1 MLFVS
6 LDTTLCCDV
15 HGKNLLAPFSM
26 HLKFQIKGDRHGNRP
41 VMLSWSPRDDIL
53 AVAARTQVTFY
64 TKDGALVDKIP
75 TENSTILD
83 IMWSPNGKYFAVLCS
98 GSQLVRIWTPS
109 QKSLIKLMLDVTD
122 PTCLSWNMLER
133 QLVIGTAQGHIFTY
147 DPHTTKRVPQM
158 TKHVRRLVAV
168 CHTITTHRIVS
179 LSAESLILSDS
190 DGNTQA
196 TLKQKALGC
205 LFLGKLLPAEI
216 LVENNECVDAVVV
229 PAFFHPS
236 VTKRSHSDS
245 QMSYEPGYKLIIISA
260 APELWSTETLDSKNL
275 FNAVANA
282 VDGCAV
288 INLPDM
294 GADTLIDV
302 VYCPRAGSIPPSIFV
317 LFSNALVLRI
327 SLDRSKIG
335 FNLSTEA
342 HITRF
347 GTVLWQRNA
356 IKLSVSGSTGNYN
369 GYIEEMNDQ
378 VGLQDNVNGINSL
391 SEYIMKG
398 ASACHGIG
406 FLSVLGA
413 GDKLVLPV
421 ERGFSLINLHNPT
434 QETPYLLFG
443 KSPTFPNV
451 TGYPVNVSHS
461 TFNRGLCAV
470 AFSNGV
476 VTVMLTT
483 NMILWQVSVPLSPP
497 DICYLDQDIGNTSSF
512 NHKRGAVFCL
522 SLASPSVASF
532 SFVLATT
539 ATPPKAY
546 KLPALIDLS
555 GEPSQFA
562 VSEGAIGYLSNNI
575 IKYSALLL
583 SGSDPAQLN
592 LDLSWRTAEP
602 SIKPIKF
609 DVMVLETGTICVVSL
624 SQEGSLE
631 VITSSSPSL
640 VISDAESLKFQVF
653 ICCSPFIYSI
663 TFGGVLVTYS
673 IYEDDG
679 RLNFVK
685 VTTQQLPDDFA
696 DSVVLKRGT
705 DANVTIKL
713 SPGGTIC
720 AVYRT
725 GAKVRPCFYL
735 PAEGILISEARY
747 SRIMSEE
754 ASDSNFESVS
764 ILFKEDPECI
774 YDITFDSLLAN
785 TFVMTTCTKVGGDYL
800 PANSYVCVLHHS
812 LPEQEGYGILAV
824 KAFVATSSNIAL
836 PAIIAGGMGFVL
848 DGAELRQRDYI
859 NGLQSFATCLAFYDS
874 SSSSGTSR
882 SLLLRGDY
890 GSTEDNASHEDD
902 SFVSYYSYL
911 APLQDNLLQYTGQE
925 FNALPFKVSDIFPK
939 YQSLKAAGLLQA
951 YEKAAVELGTIGH
964 TKLAF
969 IFAAVSGNTDI
980 IKYVADSAVRIT
992 DFSTALIAYRE
1003 LSLYGTTE
1011 DHATHSLGTYQDP
1024 AFLDSRGVQGANN
1037 ILHNLSTTN
1046 TTHNNDPAALSLFLS
1061 RICINEYDNNTAMAL
1076 SLLMACPDLLV
1087 SEENSSN
1094 VAFAMGQGKADAY
1107 LNAAERLLLKS
1118 RKPSVALSFRMDS
1131 LDWNTASMLATKIG
1145 SAAVRSE
1152 ILTQW
1157 AGELENR
1164 LQYPECLDVC
1174 MTLLKDDSK
1183 QGQEVGE
1190 ARLMWSSIPPKL
1202 VPFLIG
1208 LMSRCYAQLGKLSDL
1223 KEMALPPR
1231 KEATNRFV
1239 PRVKDPLN
1247 ILQRSRLCMECGDIL
1262 CAQKRFADAALFLEA
1277 SSNLAE
1283 ACYSRLRKEIAGL
1296 LSGELNIYAYIYSST
1311 DTNMIRVGGNKGS
1324 GLGTQ
1329 GSGGVKPLLLF
1340 ALIPSLLTTVANSA
1354 LLHATSGEDSG
1365 IDISI
1370 VKEIDA
1376 ALNVE
1381 ATRKLLSELIPT
1393 SLQDIIQEKDLREL
1407 DPSLLLSR
1415 AVSCY
1420 IKSRQYSEAER
1431 LIDHVTDM
1439 NIVADL
1445 ARVYM
1450 KDDPDKALALFKRAG
1465 RSREIVDCLIALG
1478 KISEAES
1485 AVKETKLLL
1494 ERAQAGE
1501 HTSLAVYELEAELKG
1516 SSASLSLHHRT
1527 AGNVKKAIFFGVL
1540 SGAFDEAFDL
1550 AVQSNNED
1558 ILIRLVNGRAPP
1570 EFLKKAVRY
1579 FSTPITRSNPD
1590 TNPLD
1595 EHSEAPSQPVQAPRN
1610 IKAAS
1615 HFLELLGEHEAA
1627 IKLLLHYGDGSTD
1640 IDKALDLLKSCKQ
1653 SVSTIELILKYLN
1666 GELDG
1671 CKRPPLYVFKFYM
1684 AMEKYGDA
1692 ARTAYLLADREIEA
1706 GRYSKAKSVLIQC
1719 ACKLRMQAKYMPT
1732 KFRDLLILLHGL
1744 EAGKV
1749 FSKVGL
1755 HAQAAICLYRT
1766 SGLASRFGDA
1776 AVNVL
1781 LPATVEC
1788 SRAGPRYAN
1797 EAYECACILLKEYGD
1812 KIPEKYK
1819 KPVEQVVRKHKKGEP
1834 VDYEYRSCCSCGENV
1849 PLGALSCENC
1859 MAVLPLDSATGAQIT
1874 LADYCECP
1882 TCLWTCSKLGFY
1894 DIYKEEELKNNLS
1907 TCLMCGAKINIEQ
1920 PLIVTED
1927 NFERLTNGF
1936 PDLDE
1941 YPIKP
1946 LLIYENGQL
1955 AQRRYE
1961 QWTRLWQDQEN

>member
-1 MLFVS
+1 
-6 LDTTLCCDV
+6 
-15 HGKNLLAPFSM
+15 M

-83 IMWSPNGKYFAVLCS
+83 VMWSPNGAYFAVLCS
-98 GSQLVRIWTPS
+98 GSQLVRIWSSS

-122 PTCLSWNMLER
+122 PTCLSWNTLER
-133 QLVIGTAQGHIFTY
+133 QLVIGTGQGHIFTY

-158 TKHVRRLVAV
+158 TKHVRRLVSV
-168 CHTITTHRIVS
+168 CHTISTHRIIS
-179 LSAESLILSDS
+179 LSAESLIVSDS

-205 LFLGKLLPAEI
+205 LFLGRLLPIEI
-216 LVENNECVDAVVV
+216 LIDTNECIDAVAV

-236 VTKRSHSDS
+236 ITKKSHSDS
-245 QMSYEPGYKLIIISA
+245 QVSYEPGYKLIIISTV
-260 APELWSTETLDSKNL
+260 PEMWSAETLDSKNL
-275 FNAVANA
+275 FTAVVNGI
-282 VDGCAV
+282 DGCA
-288 INLPDM
+288 ILNLPDV
-294 GADTLIDV
+294 GADTLIDM
-302 VYCPRAGSIPPSIFV
+302 VYCPRTASIPPSIFV
-317 LFSNALVLRI
+317 LFSNALILRV
-327 SLDRSKIG
+327 SLDRSKVG
-335 FNLSTEA
+335 FNLSTDA
-342 HITRF
+342 HVTRF
-347 GTVLWQRNA
+347 GAIMWQRNA
-356 IKLSVSGSTGNYN
+356 IKLSVSGSTGTYN

-378 VGLQDNVNGINSL
+378 VGLQDNANGINSL
-391 SEYIMKG
+391 TEYIMKG
-398 ASACHGIG
+398 VSTCHGIG
-406 FLSVLGA
+406 FLSVLGT

-421 ERGFSLINLHNPT
+421 ERGFSVVNLHNPT

-443 KSPTFPNV
+443 KNPTFPGI
-451 TGYPVNVSHS
+451 TGYPVNISHS
-461 TFNRGLCAV
+461 LFNRGLCAV

-483 NMILWQVSVPLSPP
+483 NVVLWQVSVPLNPP
-497 DICYLDQDIGNTSSF
+497 DVCYLDQSVSEASVFD
-512 NHKRGAVFCL
+512 HKKGVVFCL
-522 SLASPSVASF
+522 SLASPSVASL
-532 SFVLATT
+532 SFVLANPM
-539 ATPPKAY
+539 APPKAY
-546 KLPALIDLS
+546 KLSTLIDLN

-562 VSEGAIGYLSNNI
+562 VSDGAIGYLSNSKI
-575 IKYSALLL
+575 RYSKLILI
-583 SGSDPAQLN
+583 GSDPAQLN
-592 LDLSWRTAEP
+592 PELSWHTAEP
-602 SIKPIKF
+602 TTKPTRF
-609 DVMVLETGTICVVSL
+609 DIMTLETGSICIVSL
-624 SQEGSLE
+624 AQEGTLE
-631 VITSSSPSL
+631 VIVGSCPSL
-640 VISDAESLKFQVF
+640 ILSDVESLKFQVCV
-653 ICCSPFIYSI
+653 CCSPFIYGI
-663 TFGGVLVTYS
+663 TFGGMLVVYS

-679 RLNFVK
+679 KLNFVK
-685 VTTQQLPDDFA
+685 VAAQQLPDEFTDN
-696 DSVVLKRGT
+696 VVLRRGT

-720 AVYRT
+720 AIYRT
-725 GAKVRPCFYL
+725 GAKIRPCFYL
-735 PAEGILISEARY
+735 PAEGILINDARY
-747 SRIMSEE
+747 SRILSEE
-754 ASDSNFESVS
+754 ASNDSFESVS
-764 ILFKEDPECI
+764 LLFKEEPECI

-785 TFVMTTCTKVGGDYL
+785 TFVITTCTKIGSDCL

-824 KAFVATSSNIAL
+824 KASVATSSSTTL
-836 PAIIAGGMGFVL
+836 PTIVAGGMGFVL

-859 NGLQSFATCLAFYDS
+859 SGLQSFATCLAFYDNS
-874 SSSSGTSR
+874 ASFGVPR
-882 SLLLRGDY
+882 PLLLKGDDI
-890 GSTEDNASHEDD
+890 EDNTSQKDD
-902 SFVSYYSYL
+902 LFMSYYSYL
-911 APLQDNLLQYTGQE
+911 APLQDSLLQYTGQE
-925 FNALPFKVSDIFPK
+925 FNSVPFKISGLFPK
-939 YQSLKAAGLLQA
+939 YRSLKAAGLLQE

-969 IFAAVSGNTDI
+969 ILASVSGNTDVM
-980 IKYVADSAVRIT
+980 KYVADSAVRIT
-992 DFSTALIAYRE
+992 DFSTALTAYRE

-1011 DHATHSLGTYQDP
+1011 EHVMHSLGTYQDTT
-1024 AFLDSRGVQGANN
+1024 FLDSRGAQCVND
-1037 ILHNLSTTN
+1037 LLRNLSTMN
-1046 TTHNNDPAALSLFLS
+1046 TTHSNDPAALSLFLS

-1076 SLLMACPDLLV
+1076 SLLMACPDLPA
-1087 SEENSSN
+1087 SGDNSSN
-1094 VAFAMGQGKADAY
+1094 VAFAMGQSKADVY
-1107 LNAAERLLLKS
+1107 LSAAERFLLKS
-1118 RKPSVALSFRMDS
+1118 RKPNVALSFRMDS
-1131 LDWNTASMLATKIG
+1131 LDWNTASMLATRIG
-1145 SAAVRSE
+1145 STAVRSE
-1152 ILTQW
+1152 ILIQW

-1174 MTLLKDDSK
+1174 MNLLKDDSK
-1183 QGQEVGE
+1183 QGQESGE
-1190 ARLMWSSIPPKL
+1190 ARFMWSSIPPKL
-1202 VPFLIG
+1202 IPFLIG

-1247 ILQRSRLCMECGDIL
+1247 ILQRSRLCMECGNIL
-1262 CAQKRFADAALFLEA
+1262 CLQKRFAEAALFLEA

-1296 LSGELNIYAYIYSST
+1296 LSGELNIYAYIYNST
-1311 DTNMIRVGGNKGS
+1311 DTNMIRVGGNRGGGS
-1324 GLGTQ
+1324 GIQGT
-1329 GSGGVKPLLLF
+1329 GGTKPLLLF
-1340 ALIPSLLTTVANSA
+1340 ALIPSLLTTIANSA
-1354 LLHATSGEDSG
+1354 LSQTASGDSSG

-1376 ALNVE
+1376 VLNVE
-1381 ATRKLLSELIPT
+1381 ATKKLLSELLPT
-1393 SLQDIIQEKDLREL
+1393 SIQDIVQEKDLKEI
-1407 DPSLLLSR
+1407 DPPLLLSR
-1415 AVSCY
+1415 AVGCY
-1420 IKSRQYSEAER
+1420 IKSRQYGEAER
-1431 LIDHVTDM
+1431 LIDNVTDM

-1450 KDDPDKALALFKRAG
+1450 KDDPDKALVLFKRAG
-1465 RSREIVDCLIALG
+1465 QSREIVDCLIALG

-1494 ERAQAGE
+1494 EKAHAGE
-1501 HTSLAVYELEAELKG
+1501 RTTLAVYELEAELKG
-1516 SSASLSLHHRT
+1516 SSASLSLYHRT
-1527 AGNVKKAIFFGVL
+1527 AGNIKKAIFFGVL

-1550 AVQSNNED
+1550 AIQTSNED
-1558 ILIRLVNGRAPP
+1558 ILIRLVNERAPQ

-1579 FSTPITRSNPD
+1579 FSAPVTRSNPD
-1590 TNPLD
+1590 ISPLD
-1595 EHSEAPSQPVQAPRN
+1595 ETPETSSQPLQVPRN
-1610 IKAAS
+1610 IRAAA

-1653 SVSTIELILKYLN
+1653 SVSIIELILKYLN

-1719 ACKLRMQAKYMPT
+1719 ACKLRMQAKHMPT

-1749 FSKVGL
+1749 FSKAGL
-1755 HAQAAICLYRT
+1755 HAQAAMCLYRT
-1766 SGLASRFGDA
+1766 SRLASRFGDA

-1834 VDYEYRSCCSCGENV
+1834 VDAEYRSCCSCGENV
-1849 PLGALSCENC
+1849 LLGSLSCENC

-1894 DIYKEEELKNNLS
+1894 DVYKEEEIRNGQCV
-1907 TCLMCGAKINIEQ
+1907 CLMCGAKINIEQ
-1920 PLIVTED
+1920 PVIITED
-1927 NFERLTNGF
+1927 TFERMTNGF

-1941 YPIKP
+1941 YSVKP

>member
-1 MLFVS
+1 
-6 LDTTLCCDV
+6 
-15 HGKNLLAPFSM
+15 M

-41 VMLSWSPRDDIL
+41 VMMSWSPRDDIL

-64 TKDGALVDKIP
+64 TKNGTMVDKIS

-98 GSQLVRIWTPS
+98 DSQLVRIWTPS

-122 PTCLSWNMLER
+122 PTCLSWNRLER
-133 QLVIGTAQGHIFTY
+133 QLVIGTGQGHIFTY

-158 TKHVRRLVAV
+158 TKHVRRLVSI
-168 CHTITTHRIVS
+168 CHTISTHRIVS

-196 TLKQKALGC
+196 TLKQKSLGC
-205 LFLGKLLPAEI
+205 LFLGKLLPVEI
-216 LVENNECVDAVVV
+216 LTDTNECVDAVTI
-229 PAFFHPS
+229 PIFCHPS
-236 VTKRSHSDS
+236 IAKKSHSDFQIAHDS
-245 QMSYEPGYKLIIISA
+245 GYKLVVISA
-260 APELWSTETLDSKNL
+260 VPDLWSKETLDSKNL
-275 FNAVANA
+275 FNAVVNGT
-282 VDGCAV
+282 DGCA
-288 INLPDM
+288 ILNLPDV
-294 GADTLIDV
+294 GAEALIDI
-302 VYCPRAGSIPPSIFV
+302 VYCPQTSSIPPSIFI

-335 FNLSTEA
+335 FNLSTDS
-342 HITRF
+342 HKTRF
-347 GTVLWQRNA
+347 GTIMWQRNS

-369 GYIEEMNDQ
+369 SYIEEMNEQ
-378 VGLQDNVNGINSL
+378 VGLQDNVNGINNL

-398 ASACHGIG
+398 TSTCHGIG
-406 FLSVLGA
+406 FLSMLGA
-413 GDKLVLPV
+413 GDKLVLPI
-421 ERGFSLINLHNPT
+421 ERGFSIVNLHNPT
-434 QETPYLLFG
+434 QEMPYLVFG
-443 KSPTFPNV
+443 KNPTFPGV
-451 TGYPVNVSHS
+451 TGYPVNISYS
-461 TFNRGLCAV
+461 PFNKGFCAV

-476 VTVMLTT
+476 VTIMQTT
-483 NMILWQVSVPLSPP
+483 NVMLWQVSIPLSPP
-497 DICYLDQDIGNTSSF
+497 DICYLDQASDGTSDF
-512 NHKRGAVFCL
+512 NYKRGAVFCL
-522 SLASPSVASF
+522 SLASPNVASL
-532 SFVLATT
+532 SFVSATT
-539 ATPPKAY
+539 AAPPKVY
-546 KLPALIDLS
+546 KIQTLIDL
-555 GEPSQFA
+555 GCEPSQFA
-562 VSEGAIGYLSNNI
+562 ISEDAIGYLSNNM
-575 IKYSALLL
+575 IKYSTFKL
-583 SGSDPAQLN
+583 SGPNPAQLTFE
-592 LDLSWRTAEP
+592 LSWRTVEP
-602 SIKPIKF
+602 TIKPIKF
-609 DVMVLETGTICVVSL
+609 DIMALETGLLCIISL
-624 SQEGSLE
+624 SQEGALE
-631 VITSSSPSL
+631 VTSGSSQSL
-640 VISDAESLKFQVF
+640 MISDLESLKFQVCV
-653 ICCSPFIYSI
+653 CCSPFIYSI
-663 TFGGVLVTYS
+663 TFGGMLIVYS
-673 IYEDDG
+673 IYEDDQK
-679 RLNFVK
+679 LNFVK
-685 VTTQQLPDDFA
+685 VATQQLPDDFT

-720 AVYRT
+720 AIYRT
-725 GAKVRPCFYL
+725 GAKIRPCFYL
-735 PAEGILISEARY
+735 PAEGILINEARY
-747 SRIMSEE
+747 SRILSEE
-754 ASDSNFESVS
+754 TSDNSFEFASL
-764 ILFKEDPECI
+764 LFKEDPECI

-785 TFVMTTCTKVGGDYL
+785 TFIMTTCTKIGGDYL

-812 LPEQEGYGILAV
+812 LPEQEGYGVLAV
-824 KAFVATSSNIAL
+824 KASVAASSGTTL
-836 PAIIAGGMGFVL
+836 PVIIAGGMGFVL
-848 DGAELRQRDYI
+848 DGAELRQRDYV

-874 SSSSGTSR
+874 SASSGAPR
-882 SLLLRGDY
+882 SLLLKDEYGD
-890 GSTEDNASHEDD
+890 TDDNSLHKDD

-925 FNALPFKVSDIFPK
+925 FSTVPFKISGLFPK

-969 IFAAVSGNTDI
+969 ILAAVSGNTDV
-980 IKYVADSAVRIT
+980 IKYVADSAIRIT
-992 DFSTALIAYRE
+992 DFSTALAAYRE
-1003 LSLYGTTE
+1003 LSLYSTTDE
-1011 DHATHSLGTYQDP
+1011 HVTHSLGTYQDVT
-1024 AFLDSRGVQGANN
+1024 FLDSKGVHGVNN
-1037 ILHNLSTTN
+1037 MLRNLSATN

-1061 RICINEYDNNTAMAL
+1061 RVCINEYDNSTAMAL
-1076 SLLMACPDLLV
+1076 SLLMACPDLLAPED
-1087 SEENSSN
+1087 SNSN
-1094 VAFAMGQGKADAY
+1094 IAFVMGQGKADVY

-1131 LDWNTASMLATKIG
+1131 LDWNTASVLATKIG

-1164 LQYPECLDVC
+1164 LQYPECLEVC
-1174 MTLLKDDSK
+1174 MTLLRDDSK
-1183 QGQEVGE
+1183 HDQESGE
-1190 ARLMWSSIPPKL
+1190 TRLMWSSIPPKL
-1202 VPFLIG
+1202 IPFLIG
-1208 LMSRCYAQLGKLSDL
+1208 LMSRCYAHLGRVSDL

-1231 KEATNRFV
+1231 KEATNRFI

-1262 CAQKRFADAALFLEA
+1262 YTQKRFAEAALFLEA
-1277 SSNLAE
+1277 SSNLSE

-1296 LSGELNIYAYIYSST
+1296 LSGEINIYAYIYSSA
-1311 DTNMIRVGGNKGS
+1311 DTNMIRVGGNKSSGAGIHGS
-1324 GLGTQ
+1324 AST
-1329 GSGGVKPLLLF
+1329 KPLLLF
-1340 ALIPSLLTTVANSA
+1340 ALIPSLLTTIANSA
-1354 LLHATSGEDSG
+1354 LSQATSGESSA

-1376 ALNVE
+1376 ALNVD
-1381 ATRKLLSELIPT
+1381 ATKKLLSELLPT
-1393 SLQDIIQEKDLREL
+1393 GIQEIIQEKDLKEIE
-1407 DPSLLLSR
+1407 PSSLLSR
-1415 AVSCY
+1415 AVGCY
-1420 IKSRQYSEAER
+1420 IKSRQYSDAER
-1431 LIDHVTDM
+1431 LIDNVNDM

-1450 KDDPDKALALFKRAG
+1450 KDDPDKALVLFKRAG

-1478 KISEAES
+1478 KITEAES

-1494 ERAQAGE
+1494 EKALSGE
-1501 HTSLAVYELEAELKG
+1501 RTNLAAYELEAELKS
-1516 SSASLSLHHRT
+1516 SSASLSLYHRT
-1527 AGNVKKAIFFGVL
+1527 AGNIKKAVFFGIL

-1558 ILIRLVNGRAPP
+1558 ILIRLVNGRAPQ

-1579 FSTPITRSNPD
+1579 FSTPVARSNPD
-1590 TNPLD
+1590 INPLD
-1595 EHSEAPSQPVQAPRN
+1595 ESPEAPPQSIQVPRN

-1640 IDKALDLLKSCKQ
+1640 IDKALTLLKSCKQ

-1671 CKRPPLYVFKFYM
+1671 CKRPPIYVFKFYM

-1706 GRYSKAKSVLIQC
+1706 GRYSKAKSVLVQC
-1719 ACKLRMQAKYMPT
+1719 ACKLRVQAKHMPT

-1755 HAQAAICLYRT
+1755 HAQAAMCLYRT
-1766 SGLASRFGDA
+1766 GRLASRFGDA

-1797 EAYECACILLKEYGD
+1797 EAYECACVLLKEYAD

-1819 KPVEQVVRKHKKGEP
+1819 KPVEQIVRKHKKGEP
-1834 VDYEYRSCCSCGENV
+1834 VDFEYRSCCSCGENV
-1849 PLGALSCENC
+1849 LLGALNCENC

-1894 DIYKEEELKNNLS
+1894 DIYKEDELKNNQCV
-1907 TCLMCGAKINIEQ
+1907 CLMCGSKLNIEQ

-1927 NFERLTNGF
+1927 NFERLTSGF

-1946 LLIYENGQL
+1946 LLVYENGQL

-1961 QWTRLWQDQEN
+1961 QWTRLWQDQDN